1 MRVYF
6 KLPFLLSI
14 LLITA
19 VSGLQAQI
27 PFFKSVQVSKT
38 GVPLKINGICQDTDK
53 FIWLA
58 TTDGLYRYSGGGF
71 EKIVLKETTEPADV
85 SSIAPLPDG
94 GVIFGN
100 RKGGIFK
107 FLNGVVRAIPT
118 GSLVVHSSIGGI
130 AVSPQHE
137 IFVALQGQG
146 LLKIAGDKIENFTT
160 QDGLPDNYLYD
171 VAIDPKG
178 NLWIGSDGGLTKWS
192 GLESK
197 NAFQNFTTVNGL
209 PDNIVR
215 RIDASA
221 ENSIG
226 IGTEE
231 GGFVIYYPGTNTF
244 FIPEFFRE
252 WSKGS
257 ITSILKLENE
267 YWIGTQRDGIVDYEF
282 KGYKRTRQF
291 TKNLGFEGVLVNC
304 MLKDHEGN
312 IWIGS
317 GSELYMSLGE
327 KIEFKRELN
336 GAQLT
341 NIHAILADSREKVW
355 ISNDNGVF
363 CYDAYMEKGVVDEP
377 LLGTPFANLNVISF
391 YEDNKGF
398 IWMGTFDKGVI
409 RFDPQNKEAKLFDE
423 SSGLIN
429 TSVLSIDGNRDEVW
443 FATLGG
449 VSKCSFSGAAV
460 GDISNFVSFS
470 EENGLGN
477 NFIYKVFIDSKKRI
491 WFGTDGHGLSC
502 LKNGK
507 FINYSEREGLKS
519 RIIYSITEDPYGNIW
534 ISSATDGIYRFDGT
548 TFRNFSV
555 AQGLSEINVAAIR
568 TDRKGNI
575 VIVHK
580 KGVDV
585 MDPSNY
591 QVVSF
596 SNEMGI
602 SNIDPDINSAAVD
615 SKGTV
620 WIGTQK
626 GIIKIALDARVGSR
640 KPVLL
645 LNNVFC
651 FLEKVDSVAGNKF
664 SYDRN
669 HISFDF
675 AGIWYAD
682 PQKLSYQ
689 YKLTGYNNEW
699 ITTRDRF
706 ITYPNLRPGD
716 YEFMVRASINGNFI
730 DAPTISYP
738 FRISFPLW
746 QRPWFLIL
754 SAVILISLFY
764 WYLTA
769 RDKRIKSLQAI
780 QKEKIESQYE
790 ILKNQ
795 VNPHFL
801 FNSFNTLI
809 TVIEDDKKTAVE
821 YVNKLSD
828 FFRNLLSYQE
838 KDIISIREEM
848 ELVENYIFLQQKRY
862 GNNFKVNIDLP
873 SLVLEK
879 YYIPPMGIQIL
890 LENCLKHNAVS
901 RETPLVVDIYQEN
914 YEYLVVRNNINEK
927 VIKDPSTGI
936 GLQNLKNR
944 FQLLNQQVIKVTNE
958 NGFFIVKLPLIK

>member
-1 MRVYF
+1 MQVLYR
-6 KLPFLLSI
+6 LIILISI
-14 LLITA
+14 LLSGTLT
-19 VSGLQAQI
+19 VSLAQI
-27 PFFKSVQVSKT
+27 PFFRSIQVSKT
-38 GVPLKINGICQDTDK
+38 GVPLKINGICQDSDK

-71 EKIVLKETTEPADV
+71 EKVLLKETAETPDV
-85 SSIAPLPDG
+85 SAIAPLPDDG
-94 GVIFGN
+94 IIFGN

-107 FLNGVVRAIPT
+107 LIKGSIKSVSTGTLVVR
-118 GSLVVHSSIGGI
+118 SSVSGM
-130 AVSPQHE
+130 AVNQQNE
-137 IFVALQGQG
+137 IFIALQGQG
-146 LLKIAGDKIENFTT
+146 LLKIVDNKIDNFTT
-160 QDGLPDNYLYD
+160 ENGLPDNYLYD

-178 NLWIGSDGGLTKWS
+178 TIWIGSDGGLTKWS
-192 GLESK
+192 GKQLK

-215 RIDASA
+215 RIEASS
-221 ENSIG
+221 EHSIG

-231 GGFVIYYPGTNTF
+231 GGFSIYYPETNTF
-244 FIPEFFRE
+244 FTPEFFRD

-267 YWIGTQRDGIVDYEF
+267 YWIGTQREGIIDYEF

-291 TKNLGFEGVLVNC
+291 TKHLGFDGYFVNC

-312 IWIGS
+312 LWIGS

-355 ISNDNGVF
+355 ISKDDGVF
-363 CYDAYMEKGVVDEP
+363 CYDAYMEKGIVDEP
-377 LLGTPFANLNVISF
+377 LQGTPFSSLNVISF
-391 YEDNKGF
+391 YEDKKGF
-398 IWMGTFDKGVI
+398 IWMGTFDKGAI
-409 RFDPQNKEAKLFDE
+409 RFNPLTKEVKLFDE
-423 SSGLIN
+423 LSGLIN
-429 TSVLSIDGNRDEVW
+429 TSVLSIDGNDGEVW

-449 VSKCSFSGAAV
+449 VSKCSFTGSKVDDV
-460 GDISNFVSFS
+460 GNFVSFS

-477 NFIYKVFIDSKKRI
+477 NFIYKVFIDSKKRV

-534 ISSATDGIYRFDGT
+534 ISSASDGIYRFDGT

-596 SNEMGI
+596 SSDMGI
-602 SNIDPDINSAAVD
+602 SNIDPDINAAAVD
-615 SKGTV
+615 NKGTV

-626 GIIKIALDARVGSR
+626 GIIKMALDTKVGSR

-645 LNNVFC
+645 LNDVFC

-675 AGIWYAD
+675 TGIWYAD

-689 YKLTGYNNEW
+689 YKLNGYNNEW

-716 YEFMVRASINGNFI
+716 YEFMVRTSINGNFI

-754 SAVILISLFY
+754 SAVVLISLFY

-769 RDKRIKSLQAI
+769 RDQRIKSLQAI

-838 KDIISIREEM
+838 KDIISIQEEM

-879 YYIPPMGIQIL
+879 YSIPPMGIQIL
-890 LENCLKHNAVS
+890 LENCLKHNSVS
-901 RETPLVVDIYQEN
+901 RETPLVVDIYHEN
-914 YEYLVVRNNINEK
+914 YEYLVVKNNINEK